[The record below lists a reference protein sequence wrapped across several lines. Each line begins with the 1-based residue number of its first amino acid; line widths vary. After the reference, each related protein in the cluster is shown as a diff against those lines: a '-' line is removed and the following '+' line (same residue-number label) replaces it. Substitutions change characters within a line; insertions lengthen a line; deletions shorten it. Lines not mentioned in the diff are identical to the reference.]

1 MAGLFDD
8 LKVSGATNETDSG
21 EAGLFGDL
29 KPRKEQNSS
38 TLGDLGTDL
47 KRGVQKLPSVATGL
61 VDVAAGALT
70 NRRFADDAADKAGE
84 LTGFQPSKWA
94 DEAREEYSPERQ
106 AAEAEIN
113 DAWKDG
119 TATDVAGAYITNP
132 AVIAGRV
139 AESAPQMLAGGLVG
153 RGALV
158 AGRAAGV
165 IGAPATAAQAASQA
179 AAAGALGEG
188 AVVAGSTM
196 NQIDEQVEPQR
207 AAAAALGAGV
217 GTALLGR
224 AGAAVAQ
231 RLGLADVES
240 AIAGGIQRT
249 TAEAP
254 SLGTRLAGGA
264 AAEGLLEELP
274 QSVQEQMW
282 QNFAENKALM
292 EGTGR
297 AAVEGALA
305 GGVMGAGVNVL
316 PARKPSE
323 QMGID
328 PNVGPLSAAAATAV
342 DGGPAGTL
350 RPVADAVRQDEQGL
364 RLPGGISRFRDCTRG
379 RR

>member
-139 AESAPQMLAGGLVG
+139 AESWERPVPDHFPI
-153 RGALV
+153 ALW
-158 AGRAAGV
+158 ARRM
-165 IGAPATAAQAASQA
+165 AQA
-179 AAAGALGEG
+179 LH
-188 AVVAGSTM
+188 
-196 NQIDEQVEPQR
+196 
-207 AAAAALGAGV
+207 
-217 GTALLGR
+217 
-224 AGAAVAQ
+224 
-231 RLGLADVES
+231 
-240 AIAGGIQRT
+240 RT
-249 TAEAP
+249 NTHR
-254 SLGTRLAGGA
+254 TR
-264 AAEGLLEELP
+264 
-274 QSVQEQMW
+274 SI
-282 QNFAENKALM
+282 
-292 EGTGR
+292 R
-297 AAVEGALA
+297 
-305 GGVMGAGVNVL
+305 
-316 PARKPSE
+316 
-323 QMGID
+323 
-328 PNVGPLSAAAATAV
+328 
-342 DGGPAGTL
+342 
-350 RPVADAVRQDEQGL
+350 
-364 RLPGGISRFRDCTRG
+364 CTSG
-379 RR
+379 